1 MASANTTL
9 TLRASNSSPGKN
21 SDIDVVVL
29 NFHENPKDIK
39 LPKRFAK
46 KFDFKMLL
54 SSGDWVVNGITNID
68 DNPEYDIHVCLPE
81 PASTTK
87 NDQVDP
93 LQVNINSIL
102 GNPDFKQ
109 TKLICYVDY
118 ANPVEMREFCRVF
131 MHRIAQLGTL
141 DNRILPNTNQ
151 ILELLVNGG
160 RVIWN
165 LASKINANI
174 LADQFTPVGSIM
186 HKTKHDYVKMPPQ
199 QSNSSLE
206 GASNKNKKTNIS
218 RKKSGNNNTNYAR
231 NNKNSVK
238 TQLQT
243 IKTSYNKIKTQLQTK
258 IENKPK
264 T

>member
-1 MASANTTL
+1 MASANMTL

-29 NFHENPKDIK
+29 NFHEHPKDIK
-39 LPKRFAK
+39 LPTRFAK

-68 DNPEYDIHVCLPE
+68 NNPEYDIHVCLPE

-87 NDQVDP
+87 NDTVDP
-93 LQVNINSIL
+93 LQANIDSIL

-118 ANPVEMREFCRVF
+118 TNPVEISEFCRVF
-131 MHRIAQLGTL
+131 MHRISQLGTL

-151 ILELLVNGG
+151 ILELLAASG

-165 LASKINANI
+165 LASKMNANI
-174 LADQFTPVGSIM
+174 LADHFTPVGSIM
-186 HKTKHDYVKMPPQ
+186 HKTKHDYVKIPQ
-199 QSNSSLE
+199 PQSNSSLE
-206 GASNKNKKTNIS
+206 GANNSNKKTNIS
-218 RKKSGNNNTNYAR
+218 RKKSGNKNANLAH

-238 TQLQT
+238 KPAT
-243 IKTSYNKIKTQLQTK
+243 NKNRK
-258 IENKPK
+258 
-264 T
+264 